1 MKSTITAIIVVLVSF
16 FILPTQNVFAAEEVK
31 WCASG
36 TGTDAVPCQPCVPG
50 PYKICVPD
58 TGLIEFIQTGDVS
71 ELGPVDIAG
80 VSLLGLGVLLLINS
94 RLIKKF
100 I

>member
-1 MKSTITAIIVVLVSF
+1 MKKVIFLTVVGIMSLFIMPVQSTYATD
-16 FILPTQNVFAAEEVK
+16 VK
-31 WCASG
+31 WCMSG
-36 TGTDAVPCQPCVPG
+36 TGTDEVPCQPCVPG

-80 VSLLGLGVLLLINS
+80 ISLLGLGVLLLINN

>member
-1 MKSTITAIIVVLVSF
+1 MKRITIT
-16 FILPTQNVFAAEEVK
+16 FILVFASLFTLPVMTLQAEDVK
-31 WCASG
+31 WCVAG

-71 ELGPVDIAG
+71 ELGPVEIAG
-80 VSLLGLGVLLLINS
+80 AGLLGIGVLLFINS
-94 RLIKKF
+94 KLIKKF